1 MTLGAQLFSLRDFL
15 KTPEDMKETFR
26 KVKEIGYENVQF
38 SGAPT
43 TDPDAI
49 REASETA
56 GLPIVLT
63 HVALKRILNETD
75 AVIEEHKKFGCPVIG
90 LGTMTKE
97 AFAIPEE
104 ARKLIAN
111 LREPVAKIEAA
122 GLHFAYHNHNYEFD
136 LKMEDGQTLY
146 DYIIENC
153 PSWQMILDTYWVQ
166 YAGYDVC
173 EYLRKIGGKRLV
185 NVHFK
190 DMANSKKR
198 SIVACGTGVLDFAK
212 IYATCKELGVEH
224 VLIEQD
230 NAVEMPD
237 PFEQMEIG
245 FNNLRPIVG

>member
-122 GLHFAYHNHNYEFD
+122 GLHFAY
-136 LKMEDGQTLY
+136 
-146 DYIIENC
+146 
-153 PSWQMILDTYWVQ
+153 
-166 YAGYDVC
+166 
-173 EYLRKIGGKRLV
+173 EY
-185 NVHFK
+185 H
-190 DMANSKKR
+190 
-198 SIVACGTGVLDFAK
+198 
-212 IYATCKELGVEH
+212 
-224 VLIEQD
+224 
-230 NAVEMPD
+230 P
-237 PFEQMEIG
+237 
-245 FNNLRPIVG
+245 